1 VYLEPFSN
9 AVGAN
14 FNAGLFHTARVGDG
28 ALGFNLYLGVK
39 MFGTFIPANQ
49 RTFSLIYDG
58 HIAVPAVGSKS
69 VRVPATFT
77 ITDAPSIF
85 GDTDDGAG
93 SFIIDVDHDTTF
105 SYLGIP
111 FSTSIDLSQPSETI
125 GGLANLPIFPL
136 FVPQLGLGTLL
147 GTDVMVRWL
156 PPISIQDYGSTEI
169 FGFGVRHSLSRYL
182 PLLPFDAAIQM
193 AWHEVSAVEED
204 GNHVFDLTSFAI
216 NVHAS
221 KRIGVL
227 TLYGGLQA
235 EESTVDISYLF
246 EEEAGVPL
254 ERVTF
259 TMESGYKARVVTGM
273 GFHLGPVLFNLDV
286 GFGHQ
291 TVVSTGLGVAL

>member
-1 VYLEPFSN
+1 
-9 AVGAN
+9 
-14 FNAGLFHTARVGDG
+14 
-28 ALGFNLYLGVK
+28 
-39 MFGTFIPANQ
+39 
-49 RTFSLIYDG
+49 
-58 HIAVPAVGSKS
+58 
-69 VRVPATFT
+69 
-77 ITDAPSIF
+77 
-85 GDTDDGAG
+85 
-93 SFIIDVDHDTTF
+93 
-105 SYLGIP
+105 
-111 FSTSIDLSQPSETI
+111 
-125 GGLANLPIFPL
+125 
-136 FVPQLGLGTLL
+136 
-147 GTDVMVRWL
+147 
-156 PPISIQDYGSTEI
+156 
-169 FGFGVRHSLSRYL
+169 
-182 PLLPFDAAIQM
+182 M